1 MCAFR
6 IQSYPRFGSVG
17 LGLGLGVGLFGS
29 SRTELEEVTS
39 WIPRG
44 GIYIYIYVDPFST
57 TRPISRVNTPVN
69 PSSRVWNMRPDP

>member
-44 GIYIYIYVDPFST
+44 GIYIYTLTPFQ
-57 TRPISRVNTPVN
+57 PPV
-69 PSSRVWNMRPDP
+69 PLVV